1 MKGFLYILFVILVTV
16 SCNNSYN
23 SESLKASDV
32 AEEELEE
39 AVAEADDG
47 KTVDY
52 EAIAKQKLQEYVD
65 LKLLQQ
71 QHPEFKSGITAKLEA
86 LSEDDIDIFPDSL
99 ETDIKNISQ
108 ISEARR
114 LNDSVTELRLSFDIV
129 SEKSTRKDTLYALIL
144 SRTIQLDG
152 LERISTKMTF
162 RRNKEEQ

>member
-39 AVAEADDG
+39 AVAEVDDG

-71 QHPEFKSGITAKLEA
+71 QHPEFKSGITEKLEA
-86 LSEDDIDIFPDSL
+86 LSEDDIDIFSDSL
-99 ETDIKNISQ
+99 KIDIRNISP

-114 LNDSVTELRLSFDIV
+114 LNDSVTELKLSFDIV
-129 SEKSTRKDTLYALIL
+129 SEKSTRRDTLYALIL

-162 RRNKEEQ
+162 RRNKEER